1 MTNGFRGTINR
12 NGRAPGVPNK
22 VNQEVREM
30 IKKLFEDNIPTLEND
45 FKQLKPN
52 ERVQA
57 MLKLATFIVPTL
69 KAVEIDTEP
78 TNRFNPIIID
88 FNTPNE

>member
-1 MTNGFRGTINR
+1 MSQFRGTINR
-12 NGRAPGVPNK
+12 NGRTPGTPNK
-22 VNQEVREM
+22 VNKEVREL
-30 IKKLFEDNIPTLEND
+30 IKQLFENNILALEND

-78 TNRFNPIIID
+78 TNRFTPIIID
-88 FNTPNE
+88 LSTPNE